1 MRLPRPIK
9 IAFCLVACATL
20 TGCDLKGPWYDPF
33 LIFTP
38 KQEYTGNNRIVS
50 VSPLQTGPVS
60 VTRHLASSKNPR
72 VTLIKLSLPVGT
84 FSGNEKVWRQLDQDA
99 LDSQTS
105 ILLAE
110 NGIRAAVAP
119 QERWAALH
127 KMIDVP
133 GAANE
138 QFTLETDGRSS
149 VTIVTH
155 ANITEQTISSIDGD
169 REMHVRSFDRC
180 DNSLRLSL
188 SRRRD
193 VQKLTILLEPVV
205 QLGTISV
212 MRGQEQLGIVGSNS
226 RQEETFAN
234 LRLSAGVETNEFLV
248 LAPANPKENNFSV
261 GSRFLTDND
270 KVPPMETILIFLPV
284 RESHADAGYQTE
296 PKRALAAK

>member
-1 MRLPRPIK
+1 MGGYRAVKLALC
-9 IAFCLVACATL
+9 IAACGPL
-20 TGCDLKGPWYDPF
+20 GGCGLKGPWYGPF
-33 LIFTP
+33 QIFTA
-38 KQEYTGNNRIVS
+38 KQEYTGNNRMVS
-50 VSPLQTGPVS
+50 IDAMQTGPVPIA
-60 VTRHLASSKNPR
+60 RQAAAKNNPR

-84 FSGNEKVWRQLDQDA
+84 FSGNEKVWRQLDEDA

-119 QERWAALH
+119 QERWAALR

-149 VTIVTH
+149 VDIVTH
-155 ANITEQTISSIDGD
+155 PNITEQTVSSIDRD

-180 DNSLRLSL
+180 DNSIRLSL
-188 SRRRD
+188 SRRRG
-193 VQKLTILLEPVV
+193 VSTLTILLEPVV
-205 QLGTISV
+205 QMGMISV
-212 MRGQEQLGIVGSNS
+212 MRGPEQLGVVGSSS

-234 LRLSAGVETNEFLV
+234 LRLSAGVEANEFLV
-248 LAPANPKENNFSV
+248 LAPSNPKENNFSV

-270 KVPPMETILIFLPV
+270 KVPPLETILIFLPV
-284 RESHADAGYQTE
+284 RENHATAGQSMVDQRY
-296 PKRALAAK
+296 LAVK